1 MVGRLLQNSTMCI
14 CIQQCVFAFNNAYLF
29 NFNLEHSRSRM
40 HQIYSTSTMNIH
52 IQHKYLFNFNL
63 EHSHSTQI
71 LIQLQPQQKY
81 IFNFK
86 FFDII
91 QKTTQIYLLHWMNS
105 FNNTRVPGHTVC
117 LFIQQIV
124 VNYLCNDPPQSPLLN
139 FSRQK

>member
-14 CIQQCVFAFNNAYLF
+14 CIQQCVFAFNNA
-29 NFNLEHSRSRM
+29 
-40 HQIYSTSTMNIH
+40 
-52 IQHKYLFNFNL
+52 YLFNFNL

-124 VNYLCNDPPQSPLLN
+124 VNIYATIRPRLPCSIFPAKIIQNGGAE
-139 FSRQK
+139 

>member
-29 NFNLEHSRSRM
+29 AFKNAYLLNFN
-40 HQIYSTSTMNIH
+40 Y
-52 IQHKYLFNFNL
+52 